1 MKEHFMSQDAPLSD
15 EVDIA
20 VLDVMVSPPLQ
31 RSLSRVHDL
40 VIRLERLDAGAYQLF
55 ADLALRCVQ
64 RHKVAALDRVTSKR
78 GLPDRRGRR
87 SSIFG
92 HAC

>member
-1 MKEHFMSQDAPLSD
+1 MPQDAPLTD
-15 EVDIA
+15 KVDIA
-20 VLDVMVSPPLQ
+20 VLDVMASPPLQ
-31 RSLSRVHDL
+31 CSLSRVHDL
-40 VIRLERLDAGAYQLF
+40 VIRLERLDAGACRFF

-64 RHKVAALDRVTSKR
+64 RHKVAALDRVTFKR

-87 SSIFG
+87 FSIFA